1 MIRLEEKDNA
11 TFIVHLNQTST
22 IGFDEGLQIK
32 NILKYPVEKN
42 STILIDLD
50 GVEHL
55 DSKGYG
61 FLSEVMAMADNTESK
76 ILFTNIP
83 ENLSDAINNLRIISD

>member
-1 MIRLEEKDNA
+1 MIKLEEKDDANY
-11 TFIVHLNQTST
+11 IVHLNQTPS
-22 IGFDEGLQIK
+22 IGFQEGLQIK
-32 NILKYPVEKN
+32 NILKHPVEKN

-50 GVEHL
+50 GVERL
-55 DSKGYG
+55 DSMGYG
-61 FLSEVMAMADNTESK
+61 YLSEIMAMADNTESK

>member
-11 TFIVHLNQTST
+11 TFIVHLNLTPT
-22 IGFDEGLQIK
+22 IGFEEGQQIK
-32 NILKYPVEKN
+32 NILRHPVEKN

-83 ENLSDAINNLRIISD
+83 QNLSDAINNLRIISD